1 VRPLAWVGALRE
13 QAPELVEVG
22 GRRAKDPVG
31 VVVDVTDAAQYFAK

>member
-13 QAPELVEVG
+13 EAAELVEVG
-22 GRRAKDPVG
+22 GRRAQDPVG